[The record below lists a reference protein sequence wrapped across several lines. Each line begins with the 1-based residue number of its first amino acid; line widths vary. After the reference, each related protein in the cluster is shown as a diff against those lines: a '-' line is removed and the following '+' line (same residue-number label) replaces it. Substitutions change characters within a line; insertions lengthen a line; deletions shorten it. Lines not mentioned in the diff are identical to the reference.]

1 MNILLTAFEPFGGNA
16 SNITQEVI
24 KMLPEQIGKHLLN
37 KVVLP
42 VSFRRA
48 PVVLR
53 EAIEQKKPDFVLM
66 LGQCKDSETIRL
78 ERYAHNMM
86 DSQMGDNDHY
96 CPSEE
101 IIYQEVPNALMATI
115 GRPLG
120 SLSKVL
126 QDDGLPVTVSSS
138 AGLYVCNRVYYEA
151 LYLGQKSLFVHVPK
165 NMDCCLAAKTI
176 SILIQ
181 NLCN

>member
-1 MNILLTAFEPFGGNA
+1 MNILLTAFETFGGNA

-24 KMLPEQIGKHLLN
+24 QELPEQIGEHLLN

-53 EAIEQKKPDFVLM
+53 KAIEQQKPDFVLM
-66 LGQCKDSETIRL
+66 LGQCKDSDTIRL

-86 DSQMGDNDHY
+86 DSRLGDNDHY
-96 CPSEE
+96 CPTEK
-101 IIYQEVPNALMATI
+101 IIYPDAPPALIVTTTI
-115 GRPLG
+115 PLG
-120 SLSKVL
+120 SMIEVL
-126 QDDGLPVTVSSS
+126 QDEGLPVSISTS

-151 LYLGQKSLFVHVPK
+151 LYLGQKALFVHIPK
-165 NMDCCLAAKTI
+165 NMDCRLAAKMI
-176 SILIQ
+176 NFLVQ
-181 NLCN
+181 NL